1 MLRCISNRT
10 TLEVIWIICRDQYHM
25 SDMQEQEQDHAAEVT
40 TILHL
45 EQCETPDAF
54 RFSGS
59 LFDLSLAHNGLS
71 SSWAELRQHVTGLI
85 QKKDIREPAQLIQP
99 TTDQDIEP
107 NSDRLDVR
115 SPLASVNAIL
125 QKAPRKLLK
134 RANKDGSWNASYL
147 GGATHTSLRS
157 ISLCYLDA
165 EESPIETKLVIKD
178 LLSLQKEC
186 GGYGIYP
193 VGPSSKAVSR
203 LAYLALVCAMNSNQ
217 RVLLSDRTLR
227 LDVERSLK
235 RTRRFIEYSSST
247 KEWLLYSL
255 LADFCWKL
263 LAPKTPNALL
273 QLPFFSNSIFLLQKL
288 GGLGW
293 FQSVLHEILPAILI
307 LFQPELNSNTIR
319 PSGLWHR
326 IKSFHWFR
334 HWYANADIRFAE
346 KLERQIIDSQ
356 DGDGAWVE
364 TIVATSLNV
373 MALKKRGYAND
384 HKVIANAITYLKKA
398 AVFDGDR
405 SVHIN
410 WATGDMWDTA
420 IHADLLHFINATPPE
435 KIVNQVF
442 PHMMT
447 GFRSDGRWSF
457 SILGRITD
465 NDSSSMTLAT
475 FAHLYPAMNTFQ
487 QRNAKT
493 IIERVCASM
502 LIHQQNDGGWATFD
516 ERGVHRMGYKTPT
529 PEKGAFFDFSSPD
542 VTGRVIFGLLAAC
555 ASGALPQSS
564 IAKVNEAIKKA
575 HTYFSIV
582 QSKQGF
588 AEGSYWSRWLL
599 GPIAGTCFVAVAL
612 RSSNVLPE
620 DPMLKRARAFILR
633 TQHADTGGWGE
644 TRQADCRA
652 EDAGRGPSTPLQT
665 ALAIMT
671 LIACGEDDGDAM
683 ADDAIERGIRFLL
696 RNQVDGHWEDKWP
709 LGTIL
714 TGLDYFITPENSE
727 VAILAALTLYRRY
740 KAAGSRSAIFL
751 WVKRHECVSSK
762 E

>member
-1 MLRCISNRT
+1 
-10 TLEVIWIICRDQYHM
+10 M
-25 SDMQEQEQDHAAEVT
+25 SEMQEQVH
-40 TILHL
+40 TIECDVAVSSPL
-45 EQCETPDAF
+45 EQHEAPDIF
-54 RFSGS
+54 KISGT
-59 LFDLSLAHNGLS
+59 LFDLSLAQNGLS
-71 SSWAELRQHVTGLI
+71 SSWSELRQYFAGLI
-85 QKKDIREPAQLIQP
+85 QKKNTNSSPIQP
-99 TTDQDIEP
+99 TLDQGIEP
-107 NSDRLDVR
+107 NSDALGAP
-115 SPLASVNAIL
+115 SLLTSVDGIL
-125 QKAPRKLLK
+125 QKASGKLLK
-134 RANKDGSWNASYL
+134 RANKNGSWNASYL
-147 GGATHTSLRS
+147 GGATHSSLRS
-157 ISLCYLDA
+157 ISLCYLEA

-217 RVLLSDRTLR
+217 GVLHSDRPLR
-227 LDVERSLK
+227 LEAELSLK
-235 RTRRFIEYSSST
+235 RTRQFIANSSST

-273 QLPFFSNSIFLLQKL
+273 QIPFFSNSIYLIQKL

-293 FQSVLHEILPAILI
+293 FQSVLHETLPAILI
-307 LFQPELNSNTIR
+307 LFQPELNTKEIR
-319 PSGLWHR
+319 PSGLWEK

-334 HWYANADIRFAE
+334 SRYASADNRFAE
-346 KLERQIIDSQ
+346 KLEQQIIESQ

-373 MALKKRGYAND
+373 MALKKRGYSND
-384 HKVIANAITYLKKA
+384 HKALANAIRYLKKA

-420 IHADLLHFINATPPE
+420 IHADILHFIDDTPAD
-435 KIVNQVF
+435 KIISHVF
-442 PHMMT
+442 PHMMM
-447 GFRSDGRWSF
+447 GFRDDGRWSF

-487 QRNAKT
+487 QSNAKT
-493 IIERVCASM
+493 IIERVCTSLLA
-502 LIHQQNDGGWATFD
+502 HQQHDGGWATFD
-516 ERGVHRMGYKTPT
+516 ERGIHRMGYKTPT

-555 ASGALPQSS
+555 ASGALTHSTVQ
-564 IAKVNEAIKKA
+564 ATNAAIKRA
-575 HTYFSIV
+575 HAYFAIV

-612 RSSNVLPE
+612 RSSDVLPQ

-633 TQHADTGGWGE
+633 TQHANTGGWGE
-644 TRQADCRA
+644 TRQADCQA

-671 LIACGEDDGDAM
+671 LIACGEGEDVM

-696 RNQVDGHWEDKWP
+696 QNQVDGHWEDKWP

-727 VAILAALTLYRRY
+727 VAILASLTLYRRY
-740 KAAGSRSAIFL
+740 KSAGPHAAISL
-751 WVKRHECVSSK
+751 WVKRHELVSSS
-762 E
+762 ER